1 LLDYKSKE
9 DNKCIKTE
17 GGDDVIDKLRTAECR
32 FHAITR
38 YMQQN
43 KLMHSDTGMQKAEI
57 RRIMIKN

>member
-1 LLDYKSKE
+1 
-9 DNKCIKTE
+9 
-17 GGDDVIDKLRTAECR
+17 VIDKLRTAECR